1 MRRSLRRGI
10 LLAVVVCLLVALFT
24 PPPPAAAVTMIPV
37 MDLMNNINM
46 VLAWAQRLA
55 AYLTQVLQY
64 YNRLERYK
72 SMVQEWTGI
81 GLGKYAFS
89 TRPAWLVTDFFG
101 CEWSKLYTHAINA
114 DLGAPDAADA
124 YLKSVLR
131 SLVPGCGDGLPSEN
145 ARALDRL
152 RRKIENAT
160 VEALQSTGVSK
171 SDARHIDEQIGPLMS
186 RATATGA
193 EENTTSAVAQ
203 KLFAAQA
210 LNLALLR
217 NIQRQQNALIQLYAA
232 RAATKREAQVA
243 ILNAEHRRRDYWN
256 QYAAEVGAQ

>member
-1 MRRSLRRGI
+1 MRKNVRQGI
-10 LLAVVVCLLVALFT
+10 LVVLVVCLLAAFLT
-24 PPPPAAAVTMIPV
+24 PPPRAEAVTMIPV

-55 AYLTQVLQY
+55 AYVTQVLQY
-64 YNRLERYK
+64 YNRLEKYK

-81 GLGKYAFS
+81 GLGKFAFS
-89 TRPAWLVTDFFG
+89 TRPAWLVTDYFG
-101 CEWSKLYTHAINA
+101 CEWSRLYTHAINA
-114 DLGAPDAADA
+114 DPGSPDAADA
-124 YLKSVLR
+124 YLRSVLK
-131 SLVPGCGDGLPSEN
+131 SLVPGCGAALPSEN

-171 SDARHIDEQIGPLMS
+171 SDARHIDEAIGPLMT

-193 EENTTSAVAQ
+193 DENTTTAVAQ
-203 KLFAAQA
+203 KLFAAEA
-210 LNLALLR
+210 LNLPLLR

-232 RAATKREAQVA
+232 RAAAKREAQVA
-243 ILNAEHRRRDYWN
+243 ILNEERRRRDYWN
-256 QYAAEVGAQ
+256 EYAAELGAQ